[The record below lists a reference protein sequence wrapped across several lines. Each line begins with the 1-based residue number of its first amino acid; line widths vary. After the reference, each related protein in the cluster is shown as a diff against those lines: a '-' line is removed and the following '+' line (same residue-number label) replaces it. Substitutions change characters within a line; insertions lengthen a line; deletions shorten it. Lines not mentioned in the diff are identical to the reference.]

1 MPANVLQYTVLG
13 FIEQSAQP
21 HNYILNLSLATAQI
35 LWLFIAH
42 FIAIRTKRCIFNGQ
56 TIHVAK
62 LNYNQYYQSFIFPK
76 SKGLIAFP
84 RFTSR

>member
-13 FIEQSAQP
+13 FTEQSAQP
-21 HNYILNLSLATAQI
+21 HNYILNLSLTPAQI

-42 FIAIRTKRCIFNGQ
+42 FIAIRTKRCIFSGQ
-56 TIHVAK
+56 TIYVAK
-62 LNYNQYYQSFIFPK
+62 LNYNQYYQTVIFTK
-76 SKGLIAFP
+76 SKELIAFP